1 MKTLKKPPRLR
12 KAIERVLGARDDME
26 MAAVDRLLA
35 RIETPRRLKAPRAR
49 RKRGARRAG

>member
-12 KAIERVLGARDDME
+12 KALERVLGARDDME

-35 RIETPRRLKAPRAR
+35 RMEAPPRLKPQRSSR
-49 RKRGARRAG
+49 RRGGRRAG

>member
-1 MKTLKKPPRLR
+1 MKTLRKPRLR

-35 RIETPRRLKAPRAR
+35 RIETPPRRKAERAS
-49 RKRGARRAG
+49 RKRGARREG